1 MTTKHWALFGV
12 VQAAGITLVAVS
24 NIHTNVL
31 PLIVGP
37 LLLAPGIFIS
47 SSLNLGGSVHSLIAV
62 VLLNAAV
69 WHFVVQ
75 QGRKKGKA

>member
-1 MTTKHWALFGV
+1 MTTKYWALFGV

-31 PLIVGP
+31 SLIVSS

-47 SSLNLGGSVHSLIAV
+47 TSLNLGGSVQSLIAA

-69 WHFVVQ
+69 WHFVVRQ
-75 QGRKKGKA
+75 RRKKGKA